1 MSFHEQVRQT
11 EATALVEE
19 FGIVAGRLQQFAET
33 LQTTPE
39 QVLAAV
45 DFDPLM
51 DTYGQDWHRPGRP
64 TDPQLRSLAMTSGEF
79 ARLSAAIVTD
89 HNTDTNR

>member
-1 MSFHEQVRQT
+1 MSQFKVQHTERQVLARQ
-11 EATALVEE
+11 AN
-19 FGIVAGRLQQFAET
+19 IVAGTLSEFADA

-39 QVLAAV
+39 RVLAAV

>member
-33 LQTTPE
+33 LQVSPE
-39 QVLAAV
+39 RVLQAI
-45 DFDPLM
+45 DFDPLV
-51 DTYGQDWHRPGRP
+51 DTANRASAHETYDRP
-64 TDPQLRSLAMTSGEF
+64 TDPELRSLAMTSDQF
-79 ARLSAAIVTD
+79 ARLSAALLTD
-89 HNTDTNR
+89 MKEAA